1 MRLLWLKH
9 VQNTATTK
17 RTPAGALFEESI
29 SSLLFVVHDFFM
41 KWLTVFIG
49 SVHDEGRGHA
59 IFRQHSRALRGTPV
73 EVPGLFVF
81 MAIDL
86 LHRHHA
92 VATHQRD
99 GLSCNRRV

>member
-1 MRLLWLKH
+1 MFKTPPQR
-9 VQNTATTK
+9 K

-59 IFRQHSRALRGTPV
+59 IFRQHCRDLRGTPV
-73 EVPGLFVF
+73 EVTGLFVF
-81 MAIDL
+81 MDFYLFYRQHYDTTHMSDCIPSYNLYKLDL
-86 LHRHHA
+86 SL
-92 VATHQRD
+92 
-99 GLSCNRRV
+99 